1 MADEKK
7 YRIAYVRFGKSPRG
21 VPYLCE
27 IENVN
32 KGDSVL
38 VDGIVS
44 PKEVLEI
51 EEYTES
57 TLPISIDKLKKVI
70 KKFEPESATPVSTV
84 SVSSILKACDFLT
97 LIEAPQNE
105 VYGRD
110 REIQMLVESMY
121 KKRMKN
127 TILVGPAG
135 SGKTAIIEAFA
146 EKVKDDY
153 IVMEL
158 NQGSM
163 IAGTTYRGDYEKKIT
178 DALNYI
184 IDFNSNNEK
193 KIILFID
200 EIHTIVASGAT
211 DSFSAGDIIKTYLSK
226 MQIMVIGATT
236 NKEFDKYLAHDAAL
250 CRRLSPIY
258 INELSDDIVINI
270 LDNFAEHEVEKEI
283 LEYILEQAKTLPMV
297 SIPDTPIEV
306 LDRCLAK
313 HYCYKVDVD
322 LKMVDEVV
330 DDMNSIKGGY

>member
-7 YRIAYVRFGKSPRG
+7 YKLVYVRFGKSPRG

-27 IENVN
+27 IDNIN

-38 VDGIVS
+38 VEGFIS
-44 PKEVLEI
+44 PKEVLDI

-57 TLPISIDKLKKVI
+57 TMPLSIDKIKKVV
-70 KKFEPESATPVSTV
+70 KKFEPETETPVSIMTV
-84 SVSSILKACDFLT
+84 GSILKACDFLS

-110 REIQMLVESMY
+110 REIAMLVESMY

-158 NQGSM
+158 NQSSM
-163 IAGTTYRGDYEKKIT
+163 ISGTRYRGDYEKKIT

-184 IDFNSNNEK
+184 IDYNANNDK

-236 NKEFDKYLAHDAAL
+236 NSEFEKYLAHDAAL

-258 INELSDDIVINI
+258 INELSDDIVIDI
-270 LDNFAEHEVEKEI
+270 LDNFAEHEVNKDI
-283 LEYILEQAKTLPMV
+283 LQYILYQAKTLPMV
-297 SIPDTPIEV
+297 SIPDTPIEI

-313 HYCYKVDVD
+313 HYCYKVDITTE
-322 LKMVDEVV
+322 MVDEVV
-330 DDMNSIKGGY
+330 DDMSSIKGGL